1 MHLLK
6 EEEEDDQLRK
16 AWIHYCRRSN
26 FDPTSGH
33 RLCSAHFTRDCF
45 ERDPFRMMELGVDGT
60 FKRRRR
66 KKMAKLQLFNIY
78 TFPGEH
84 YRSVKRPRY
93 VIFNI
98 TTLHMCKGQSIRSK
112 IINDIRVQVVVQ
124 KQVIIIPPPLFFAI
138 YHDQTITGCI
148 HQALHVVIP
157 LKLHSL
163 YTSVIIS
170 FQFHKLLV
178 HVYIR
183 SPHTCTYVHILTF
196 TKCKQITILFLTH
209 I

>member
-1 MHLLK
+1 MVSCAAFGCNNRGTK
-6 EEEEDDQLRK
+6 GNGPSFFSFPKDGQLRK
-16 AWIHYCRRSN
+16 ACIHYCRRWN

-98 TTLHMCKGQSIRSK
+98 TTLHMCKG
-112 IINDIRVQVVVQ
+112 
-124 KQVIIIPPPLFFAI
+124 
-138 YHDQTITGCI
+138 
-148 HQALHVVIP
+148 
-157 LKLHSL
+157 
-163 YTSVIIS
+163 
-170 FQFHKLLV
+170 
-178 HVYIR
+178 
-183 SPHTCTYVHILTF
+183 
-196 TKCKQITILFLTH
+196 
-209 I
+209 